1 MGCGNFQIAILTVE
15 CEVKMIL
22 GLAFRNKDVPLRT
35 RKAAAGLYVVEN
47 AYEGRYE
54 YFESEDSQ
62 SVDTRSGSIQTD
74 PTPEPLDPPSEK
86 LTGQ

>member
-1 MGCGNFQIAILTVE
+1 
-15 CEVKMIL
+15 MIL

-62 SVDTRSGSIQTD
+62 SGDTRSGSIQTD
-74 PTPEPLDPPSEK
+74 PTPEPLDLPSEK
-86 LTGQ
+86 LPEES